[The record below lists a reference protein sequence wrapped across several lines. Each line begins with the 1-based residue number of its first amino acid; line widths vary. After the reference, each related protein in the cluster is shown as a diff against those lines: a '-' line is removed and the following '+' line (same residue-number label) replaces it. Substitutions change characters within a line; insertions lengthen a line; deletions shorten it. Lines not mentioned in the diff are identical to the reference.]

1 MKIFIGQRTELRKGA
16 SARVDF
22 FPQIGYNKRRKH
34 RNVKGGR
41 CVNEITGILPQVKDK
56 TRCNIYLDGRFC
68 CGLTLETVV
77 KNRLKVG
84 KTVTESELADM
95 QLESEKNTAFDK
107 ALTHLSATRKTEK
120 QIRKFLAEKGYLPAV
135 VEYVMDKLRSYN
147 FVNDGEYAEAYVE
160 HAVKRKGGRMIRM
173 ELRGKG
179 VTDEKI
185 DAALS
190 SVDEETEIETAK
202 GILEK
207 YMRGKTAD
215 KEGLQKAYRYLLG
228 KGFSYDVAKAALSAF
243 GDCDEE

>member
-1 MKIFIGQRTELRKGA
+1 M
-16 SARVDF
+16 
-22 FPQIGYNKRRKH
+22 
-34 RNVKGGR
+34 
-41 CVNEITGILPQVKDK
+41 NEITAITPQVKDK
-56 TRCNIYLDGRFC
+56 TRCNIFVDGRFC

-84 KTVTESELADM
+84 KIVTETELAQM

-120 QIRKFLAEKGYLPAV
+120 QMRKFLADKGYLPTVA
-135 VEYVMDKLRSYN
+135 EYVIEKLRSYN

-160 HAVKRKGGRMIRM
+160 HAVKRKGGRMIRA

-190 SVDEETEIETAK
+190 TVDEETEIETAK
-202 GILEK
+202 GILQK
-207 YMRGKTAD
+207 YMRGKRAD
-215 KEGLQKAYRYLLG
+215 KEGLQKGYRYLLG
-228 KGFSYDVAKAALSAF
+228 KGFSYDVAKAALAIF
-243 GDCDEE
+243 GGCDED